1 MTGNRLF
8 FILFAGISFYLLSG
22 ESLHGQTTGPGSPG
36 LRIDVSG
43 SNEEGDFGVA
53 IQLVVAMT
61 ILTLGPSVLMMMTC
75 FTRIVIVLGFVR
87 NAVGVNAA
95 PSSQIIVGLALFLT
109 FFLMGPVWNKIYDN
123 AITPYM
129 VIEFGPPSP
138 KPIIVNMIVLF
149 APLLISYYG
158 VIPKNFGD

>member
-8 FILFAGISFYLLSG
+8 FILFAGLSFYLLSG
-22 ESLHGQTTGPGSPG
+22 ESLHGQTTGTGSPG

-123 AITPYM
+123 AVVPYM
-129 VIEFGPPSP
+129 DASMKSGD
-138 KPIIVNMIVLF
+138 
-149 APLLISYYG
+149 ALLLSLIH
-158 VIPKNFGD
+158 I